1 MVPGLSAEGGFKIY
15 PTGCVG
21 HSRKIMNPME
31 RTVVEEAV
39 GKSPSGLW
47 RDFARRLFRNRMAV
61 TGLAIVAVMMT
72 VAILAPFLAPNNPM
86 KINVRDRLK
95 GPGAAHWMGTDNYG
109 RDLLSRVI
117 FGARLSLK
125 VGAMVVFLTTLC
137 GTLIGLVSGYFV
149 RVDQILMR
157 VMDALMAFPAI
168 LLAIAIMAA
177 LGPSEINAVIALGVV
192 YIPRTARVVRAS
204 VLSVKEND
212 FVKASRAAGS
222 GDFRILFSHILPN
235 CLSPLMVQSTFI
247 FAYAILAEAGLSF
260 VGAGPPPPI
269 PSWGNVLSEGR
280 VYMRTAPWITLFPGL
295 AIAFTVLGSNLAGD
309 GLRDVLDP
317 RLKQKGE

>member
-1 MVPGLSAEGGFKIY
+1 
-15 PTGCVG
+15 
-21 HSRKIMNPME
+21 
-31 RTVVEEAV
+31 
-39 GKSPSGLW
+39 
-47 RDFARRLFRNRMAV
+47 MAV
-61 TGLAIVAVMMT
+61 TGLAIVLIMAAV
-72 VAILAPFLAPNNPM
+72 ALLAPVLAPENPM
-86 KINVRDRLK
+86 KINIRERLQ
-95 GPGAAHWMGTDNYG
+95 GPGAVHWMGTDNYG

-117 FGARLSLK
+117 FGTRLSLK
-125 VGAMVVFLTTLC
+125 VGAMVVVLTTVC
-137 GTLIGLVSGYFV
+137 GTLIGLFSGYFA
-149 RVDQILMR
+149 RMDQILMR
-157 VMDALMAFPAI
+157 MMDSLMAFPAI

-192 YIPRTARVVRAS
+192 YTPRTARIVRGS

-212 FVKASRAAGS
+212 FIKASRAAGS
-222 GDFRILFSHILPN
+222 GDLRILFSHILPN

-260 VGAGPPPPI
+260 VGAGPPPPT

-295 AIAFTVLGSNLAGD
+295 AIAFTVLGLNLAGD

-317 RLKQKGE
+317 RLKQKGK